1 MHRFVTLFFFI
12 CFVQSVHTLDIKIL
26 IDEQTCPTWK
36 ITAARGFQVFQAD
49 EKTAVDLKATH
60 HSLVITVANGK
71 FCINGTPY
79 KGDAFVVSSIKRHAL
94 FHNNYYDG
102 HFLIQ
107 KKGDSYV
114 LINCLE
120 LEEYVFGVLKTES
133 WPGWPLEMH
142 KVMAIVCRTYALYQ
156 RNEAE
161 RKKIC
166 YHLTNTNTHQTYSG
180 AHCTPVLRQAVFE
193 TKNVYVSYKNKP
205 ILAMFDC
212 CCGSVIPGRI
222 QNGTSFVTAP
232 YLARMYACTYC
243 KSYPNIYSWRK
254 EYRGGSMKH
263 YLEEKYGKDQVGDI
277 IDMKVTKRD
286 TAGLVKEV
294 SVKTSRRS
302 LTLSGAQM
310 YKYVNGIKSLDFKI
324 TVKNPASK
332 NRRYVVIEGKGF
344 GHHVGLCQWGARQ
357 MIKDGMSYLSVLA
370 FYYPGTK
377 IL

>member
-1 MHRFVTLFFFI
+1 
-12 CFVQSVHTLDIKIL
+12 
-26 IDEQTCPTWK
+26 
-36 ITAARGFQVFQAD
+36 
-49 EKTAVDLKATH
+49 
-60 HSLVITVANGK
+60 
-71 FCINGTPY
+71 
-79 KGDAFVVSSIKRHAL
+79 
-94 FHNNYYDG
+94 
-102 HFLIQ
+102 
-107 KKGDSYV
+107 
-114 LINCLE
+114 
-120 LEEYVFGVLKTES
+120 
-133 WPGWPLEMH
+133 
-142 KVMAIVCRTYALYQ
+142 
-156 RNEAE
+156 
-161 RKKIC
+161 
-166 YHLTNTNTHQTYSG
+166 
-180 AHCTPVLRQAVFE
+180 
-193 TKNVYVSYKNKP
+193 
-205 ILAMFDC
+205 
-212 CCGSVIPGRI
+212 
-222 QNGTSFVTAP
+222 
-232 YLARMYACTYC
+232 
-243 KSYPNIYSWRK
+243 
-254 EYRGGSMKH
+254 MKH